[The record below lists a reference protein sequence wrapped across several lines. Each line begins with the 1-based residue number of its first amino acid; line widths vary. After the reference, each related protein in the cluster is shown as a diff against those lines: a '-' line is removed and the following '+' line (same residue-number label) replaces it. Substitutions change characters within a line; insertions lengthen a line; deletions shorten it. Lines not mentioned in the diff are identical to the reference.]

1 MWPNCNFGRK
11 EREPEREKSRPEYR
25 NSQDDLDA
33 EKGESRRGRRKAG
46 RVAEAIGLEAVARR
60 KTIRESD
67 ENGRKS
73 NMSAKP
79 ERQATAR

>member
-1 MWPNCNFGRK
+1 
-11 EREPEREKSRPEYR
+11 
-25 NSQDDLDA
+25 
-33 EKGESRRGRRKAG
+33 
-46 RVAEAIGLEAVARR
+46 VAEASGLEAVARR
-60 KTIRESD
+60 KTIREND